1 MLKQLPEKRPAEQI
15 TVTFRFARDLAEGV
29 TLASGATVAVAV
41 RKGVDAAAA
50 NIVEG
55 APAVSGTNVLVRIV
69 GGLDGVQYL
78 LTALAPTSDGQLLQ
92 LDALLLVANPR

>member
-1 MLKQLPEKRPAEQI
+1 MKQLPEKRPAEEV
-15 TVTFRFARDLAEGV
+15 TVTFRYARDLAPGV
-29 TLASGATVAVAV
+29 ALEAGATVTVTA
-41 RKGVDAAAA
+41 RKGTDPDAHTM
-50 NIVEG
+50 VG
-55 APAVSGTNVLVRIV
+55 GPPAVSGTNVLVRIV